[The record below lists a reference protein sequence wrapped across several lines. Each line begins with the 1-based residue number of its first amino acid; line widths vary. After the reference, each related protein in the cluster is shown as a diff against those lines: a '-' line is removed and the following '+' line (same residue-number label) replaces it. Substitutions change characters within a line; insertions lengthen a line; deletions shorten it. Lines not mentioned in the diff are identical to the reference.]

1 MFRKKKEKNK
11 KQTNTE
17 IFILTL
23 FQLIDSWYSL
33 RKGQDGITISVKAL
47 HPKSR
52 GSVKLKSS
60 DPYDQPIIDPKYLSN
75 YEDIDTLVKG
85 MSY

>member
-1 MFRKKKEKNK
+1 M
-11 KQTNTE
+11 
-17 IFILTL
+17 
-23 FQLIDSWYSL
+23 

-52 GSVKLKSS
+52 GSVKLKSR

-85 MSY
+85 MGYCIYLITTVVFI